1 MSDTSAI
8 VLSNYRHAI
17 IGSHRSK
24 SVGVV
29 VAKGKA
35 NGVPQCG
42 RRGAMRT
49 NRLYKGHTECC
60 RPVWC
65 GRCTV
70 VLASAAVSNKDRALP
85 PLRSGS
91 GPILVPPLAAGRF
104 AFGSA
109 RGGRRG

>member
-1 MSDTSAI
+1 MSDTSTI

-24 SVGVV
+24 RVGVV

-35 NGVPQCG
+35 QGVPQCG

-70 VLASAAVSNKDRALP
+70 VLASVCATVLNGRPVARTLSR
-85 PLRSGS
+85 RSR
-91 GPILVPPLAAGRF
+91 P
-104 AFGSA
+104 
-109 RGGRRG
+109 